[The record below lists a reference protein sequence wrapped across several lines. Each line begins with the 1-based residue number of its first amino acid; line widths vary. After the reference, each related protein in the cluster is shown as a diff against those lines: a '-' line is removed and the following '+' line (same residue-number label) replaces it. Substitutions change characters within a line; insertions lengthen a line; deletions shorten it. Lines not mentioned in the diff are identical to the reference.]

1 MRRREFV
8 GAMTGSG
15 FHISAASAASSPGR
29 PNLLIL
35 MSDQHNPHVLGC
47 RGDAVVRTPHL
58 DALAASGVSFENTY
72 CQAPICVPARMSFLT
87 GQQPSRTRVWHNTD
101 VLPSHVPTFAH
112 ALGATGY
119 ETVLV
124 GRMHFEGVDQWHGF
138 EKLLVGNITP
148 AYAHIPHTL
157 PKRLLIGAQGNSRA
171 AVELAGPGS
180 TTYQAHDEQV
190 AAATA
195 KFLMERSRAGARP
208 FCAVAGFVLP
218 HSPYICSRED
228 FNQYYDRVTLPA
240 VPPGYFEN
248 LHPAI
253 ALWRKN
259 RGIENLPP
267 GTIRR
272 ARAAYYG
279 LVTHFDRLVGSVMS
293 ALRQSGLDRNTIVV
307 YTSDHGDMAGE
318 NGMWWKNSFY
328 EGSVTVPLIVSG
340 PGVLSSGVRVR
351 QITSLIDVCPTLL
364 DLAGARPLPNATG
377 ASLVPLLRGE
387 QGSLPNEAFSEFPPV
402 MGVPAMRMIRS
413 GKWKLIHYEN
423 YRPQLFDIESD
434 PHEYNDLGE
443 SLEHAPIRARLHQ
456 RVLHDWPVAEMKR
469 LLAERSRDRAI
480 MDRWA
485 AEVKP
490 PAPQQ
495 WQPPPGA
502 NVFDEPS
509 GRSEVRR
516 P

>member
-8 GAMTGSG
+8 GAMTGAG
-15 FHISAASAASSPGR
+15 LDRSAPPPAGAAGQ

-47 RGDAVVRTPHL
+47 RGDSVVKTPHL

-87 GQQPSRTRVWHNTD
+87 GQQPSRSRVWHNTD
-101 VLPSHVPTFAH
+101 ILPSDVPTFAH
-112 ALGATGY
+112 GLGAAGY

-148 AYAHIPHTL
+148 IYPHIPHTL
-157 PKRLLIGAQGNSRA
+157 PKRLLIGAQGGSRA

-195 KFLMERSRAGARP
+195 KFLMERPRTGGRP

-218 HSPYICSRED
+218 HSPYICSRRD
-228 FNQYYDRVTLPA
+228 WNHYYDRVALPEI
-240 VPPGYFEN
+240 PPGYFER
-248 LHPAI
+248 LHPAVT
-253 ALWRKN
+253 LWRKN
-259 RGIENLPP
+259 RGIEDLPP
-267 GTIRR
+267 ETIRR

-279 LVTHFDRLVGSVMS
+279 LVTHFDRLVGTVMS
-293 ALRQSGLDRNTIVV
+293 ALRNSGLDRNTIVI

-328 EGSVTVPLIVSG
+328 EGSVTVPLMVSFPGTFPSGAKVREIVSL
-340 PGVLSSGVRVR
+340 V
-351 QITSLIDVCPTLL
+351 DVGPTLL
-364 DLAGARPLPNATG
+364 ELAGARPLPNADGT
-377 ASLVPLLRGE
+377 SLVPLLRGE
-387 QGSLPNEAFSEFPPV
+387 QVRWANEAFSEFPPF
-402 MGVPAMRMIRS
+402 MGSPAMRMVRS
-413 GKWKLIHYEN
+413 GRWKLNHYESH
-423 YRPQLFDIESD
+423 RPQLFDLEAD

-443 SLEHAPIRARLHQ
+443 SRRHAAIRTQLHGRALEN
-456 RVLHDWPVAEMKR
+456 WPVEEMKR
-469 LLAERSRDRAI
+469 LLAERARDRAV
-480 MDRWA
+480 MNRWA
-485 AEVKP
+485 AAVKP
-490 PAPQQ
+490 PAPQR

-502 NVFDEPS
+502 NVFPEPS
-509 GRSEVRR
+509 GRGEGRE

>member
-15 FHISAASAASSPGR
+15 FNVSAAPAAKPADR

-47 RGDAVVRTPHL
+47 RGDSVVRTPHL
-58 DALAASGVSFENTY
+58 DELAASGVSFENTY

-101 VLPSHVPTFAH
+101 VLASDIPTFAH
-112 ALGATGY
+112 ALGAAGY
-119 ETVLV
+119 ETALV

-138 EKLLVGNITP
+138 EKLLVGNMTP
-148 AYAHIPHTL
+148 AYPHIPHTL

-171 AVELAGPGS
+171 AVELAGPGK

-195 KFLMERSRAGARP
+195 KFLMERSRGGGRP

-218 HSPYICSRED
+218 HCPYICSKADWDR
-228 FNQYYDRVTLPA
+228 YYDRVTLPG
-240 VPPGYFEN
+240 VPPDYFEK
-248 LHPAI
+248 LHPAM

-259 RGIENLPP
+259 RGIENLSSD
-267 GTIRR
+267 TIRG

-279 LVTHFDRLVGSVMS
+279 LVTHFDRLVGVVMS
-293 ALRQSGLDRNTIVV
+293 ALRKSGLDRNTIVI

-328 EGSVTVPLIVSG
+328 EGSVTVPLIVSC
-340 PGVLSSGVRVR
+340 PGVFPSGVRVR
-351 QITSLIDVCPTLL
+351 EITSLIDVCPTLL
-364 DLAGARPLPNATG
+364 DLAGARPLPGATG
-377 ASLVPLLRGE
+377 ASLAPLLRGE
-387 QGSLPNEAFSEFPPV
+387 RVAWANEAFSEFPPV

-413 GKWKLIHYEN
+413 GRWKLTHYET
-423 YRPQLFDIESD
+423 YRPQLFDLETD
-434 PHEYNDLGE
+434 PHEFHDLGE
-443 SLEHAPIRARLHQ
+443 SLEHASIRTQLHE
-456 RVLHDWPVAEMKR
+456 RVLRDWPVEEMKR
-469 LLAERSRDRAI
+469 LLAERAKDRSV
-480 MDRWA
+480 MSRWA

-495 WQPPPGA
+495 WQPPANA
-502 NVFDEPS
+502 NVFEERKP
-509 GRSEVRR
+509 
-516 P
+516 

>member
-1 MRRREFV
+1 V
-8 GAMTGSG
+8 GAMTGSSFG
-15 FHISAASAASSPGR
+15 VSAASSEKSADR

-47 RGDAVVRTPHL
+47 RGDSVVRTPHL

-101 VLPSHVPTFAH
+101 VLPSDIPTFAH
-112 ALGATGY
+112 ALGAAGY
-119 ETVLV
+119 ETALV

-157 PKRLLIGAQGNSRA
+157 PKRLLVGAQGNSRA

-195 KFLMERSRAGARP
+195 KFLLERPRTGGRP

-228 FNQYYDRVTLPA
+228 WNQYYDRVALPA
-240 VPPGYFEN
+240 VPPDYFEK
-248 LHPAI
+248 LHPAVT
-253 ALWRKN
+253 LWRKN

-267 GTIRR
+267 DTIRK

-279 LVTHFDRLVGSVMS
+279 LVTHFDRLVGVVIS
-293 ALRQSGLDRNTIVV
+293 ALRKSGLDRNTVV
-307 YTSDHGDMAGE
+307 IYTSDHGDMAGE
-318 NGMWWKNSFY
+318 NGMWWKSSFY

-340 PGVLSSGVRVR
+340 PGILPSGARVR
-351 QITSLIDVCPTLL
+351 EIVSLIDVCPTLL
-364 DLAGARPLPNATG
+364 DLAGAKPLPGATG
-377 ASLVPLLRGE
+377 ASLAPLLRGE
-387 QGSLPNEAFSEFPPV
+387 QVSWANQAFSEFPPV

-413 GKWKLIHYEN
+413 GRWKLTHYEN
-423 YRPQLFDIESD
+423 YRPQLFDLEAD
-434 PHEYNDLGE
+434 PHEYHDLGE
-443 SLEHAPIRARLHQ
+443 SLEHAAIRTELHE
-456 RVLHDWPVAEMKR
+456 RVLRDWPVEEMKR
-469 LLAERSRDRAI
+469 LLAERAKDHAI
-480 MDRWA
+480 LNRWA
-485 AEVKP
+485 ATVKP

-502 NVFDEPS
+502 NVFPEHPGPGDGQKP
-509 GRSEVRR
+509 
-516 P
+516 